1 VPLIKKLVKTFENLY
16 THISINQVWLLWK
29 SKPGDDFQG
38 WHQDMVEH
46 ITNTVVINL
55 GSEDNAN
62 DLETGQIRSINDE
75 GLHVSTSNQLEKRD
89 I

>member
-1 VPLIKKLVKTFENLY
+1 
-16 THISINQVWLLWK
+16 
-29 SKPGDDFQG
+29 
-38 WHQDMVEH
+38 MVEH